1 MEATAMAA
9 SWSSGLG
16 EWMRT
21 RNSTNDMIVTTSTK
35 MPVKR
40 PLFAL
45 VQSTLKC
52 RGEKLSF
59 SRKRIQFFLKSG
71 RKMLLSMKIW
81 MKIPVVVSC
90 FQVDLIRRES

>member
-1 MEATAMAA
+1 MEATAIAA

-40 PLFAL
+40 PVLAL
-45 VQSTLKC
+45 VQYTLKC
-52 RGEKLSF
+52 RGKNCHLAVNGF
-59 SRKRIQFFLKSG
+59 NFFEERQKNASEHENMDEDTCSG
-71 RKMLLSMKIW
+71 ELLSG
-81 MKIPVVVSC
+81 
-90 FQVDLIRRES
+90 